1 MQSVSFGE
9 GNQHPTNRPSYQKLC
24 WGCRAFGQRARAGQR
39 DVFFFWFDE
48 KKSMGGWAVG
58 LVKSRSFRC
67 FLVSYKWLQHNFTG
81 YFSCPY
87 LFQFF
92 QMCFQTFREILS
104 LDHGIDL
111 KQTKHVRHHQ
121 CDAALSLRTY
131 QGSLTK
137 IRQHKN
143 RQSFL
148 RGFWCTRKC
157 TCCRP
162 RRIGQSDKIATF
174 LDFRSSG
181 AVNKWLKVVKV
192 VSSVH
197 GR

>member
-1 MQSVSFGE
+1 MQSVSFRE
-9 GNQHPTNRPSYQKLC
+9 GNRHPTNRPSYQKLC

-39 DVFFFWFDE
+39 DIFFPIRWT
-48 KKSMGGWAVG
+48 KISMGGWAVG

-67 FLVSYKWLQHNFTG
+67 FLGELQMVTTTITRGTFHAHI
-81 YFSCPY
+81 FSSSFRCVFRP
-87 LFQFF
+87 F
-92 QMCFQTFREILS
+92 FREILS

-111 KQTKHVRHHQ
+111 LQTKNVRHHQ

-137 IRQHKN
+137 IRQHKHW
-143 RQSFL
+143 QGFL

-157 TCCRP
+157 TCCRS
-162 RRIGQSDKIATF
+162 RRIGESDKIATF

-181 AVNKWLKVVKV
+181 AVNKWLKVV
-192 VSSVH
+192 SSVH